1 LFGGLPLWPW
11 SESKDG
17 ADMTAS
23 SNTAAVAK
31 QLSKRA
37 KPPFRADHV
46 GSLLR
51 PKHLLEARD
60 KLDKGEITAAEL
72 HRIEDDAIRHAVK
85 RQEDVGLTSITD
97 GEFRRRSWHMDFI
110 CRFGGVV
117 SAGTQVRPF
126 HNEKGD
132 VRNEIEVPKVV
143 RRLRLEQPI
152 FADDF
157 QFLKSTTNATPK
169 FSIPSPSMLHGLGST
184 LEDKS
189 VYANP
194 EDFWHDLAKVYIDEL
209 RALNRLGCTYLQI
222 DDTMFATLADP
233 EYRKKINPL
242 AGAQEQLH
250 KTYIR
255 LLNDSLAGRPAGMTV
270 CVHTCRGNHRS
281 AWVAAGGYDPVAE
294 AVFNELNVDGFFL
307 EYDDERS
314 GSFEPLRF
322 VPKGKIVV
330 LGLIT
335 SKKGALEK
343 KDDIKRRIDAAT
355 KYIDLDQLAL
365 SPQCGF
371 ASTLLGNLL
380 TEDQQFAKLALVVDI
395 ARDIW
400 GE

>member
-1 LFGGLPLWPW
+1 
-11 SESKDG
+11 
-17 ADMTAS
+17 MTAS
-23 SNTAAVAK
+23 SNTAAAPK
-31 QLSKRA
+31 QSAQRT

-51 PKHLLEARD
+51 PQHLLEART
-60 KLDKGEITAAEL
+60 KLDNGQITAAEL
-72 HRIEDDAIRHAVK
+72 RRVEDEAIRRAIK
-85 RQEDVGLTSITD
+85 RQEDVGLKSITD

-110 CRFGGVV
+110 CRIGGVV

-126 HNEKGD
+126 HNETGD

-143 RRLRLEQPI
+143 GRLRLEQPI
-152 FADDF
+152 FAEDF
-157 QFLKSTTNATPK
+157 RFLKATTKATPK

-209 RALNRLGCTYLQI
+209 SALHRLGCSYLQI

-242 AGAQEQLH
+242 AGAEQQLH

-255 LLNDSLAGRPAGMTV
+255 LLNDSLAQRPADMTV

-314 GSFEPLRF
+314 GSFEPLGF
-322 VPKGKIVV
+322 VPKGKTVV

-335 SKKGALEK
+335 SKKGELEQ

-380 TEDQQFAKLALVVDI
+380 TEDQQFAKLALVVEV
-395 ARDIW
+395 AREIW

>member
-1 LFGGLPLWPW
+1 
-11 SESKDG
+11 
-17 ADMTAS
+17 MTAS
-23 SNTAAVAK
+23 SNTAVAAK
-31 QLSKRA
+31 QFSKRM

-60 KLDKGEITAAEL
+60 KLDKKEITAAEL
-72 HRIEDDAIRHAVK
+72 RRIEDEAIRRAVK
-85 RQEDVGLTSITD
+85 RQEDVGLKSVTD

-110 CRFGGVV
+110 CRIGGVV

-143 RRLRLEQPI
+143 GRLRLEQPI

-157 QFLKSTTNATPK
+157 QFLQSTTKATPK

-194 EDFWHDLAKVYIDEL
+194 EDFWRDLANVYRDEL
-209 RALNRLGCTYLQI
+209 RALDRLGCTYLQI
-222 DDTMFATLADP
+222 DDTMIATLADP
-233 EYRKKINPL
+233 EYRKKINPS

-255 LLNDSLAGRPAGMTV
+255 LLNDSLAQRPAGMTV

-294 AVFNELNVDGFFL
+294 AVFNELNVAGFFL

-314 GSFEPLRF
+314 AALNRFDLCPKERSSF
-322 VPKGKIVV
+322 
-330 LGLIT
+330 
-335 SKKGALEK
+335 SA
-343 KDDIKRRIDAAT
+343 
-355 KYIDLDQLAL
+355 
-365 SPQCGF
+365 
-371 ASTLLGNLL
+371 
-380 TEDQQFAKLALVVDI
+380 
-395 ARDIW
+395 
-400 GE
+400 